1 MRVFKIVRLIII
13 LISISIFCFQ
23 MQTSLKKMMSVPT
36 VDTSY
41 SMSIDELDA
50 YPMISVCPKLSP
62 YIGYLFAAGNYMDV
76 EYFLSGIY
84 DCRNNY

>member
-1 MRVFKIVRLIII
+1 
-13 LISISIFCFQ
+13 
-23 MQTSLKKMMSVPT
+23 MQTSLKKMMSAPT

-62 YIGYLFAAGNYMDV
+62 DIGYLFAAWNYIDV

-84 DCRNNY
+84 DLSTVTDCCFGHCLFCKFLS